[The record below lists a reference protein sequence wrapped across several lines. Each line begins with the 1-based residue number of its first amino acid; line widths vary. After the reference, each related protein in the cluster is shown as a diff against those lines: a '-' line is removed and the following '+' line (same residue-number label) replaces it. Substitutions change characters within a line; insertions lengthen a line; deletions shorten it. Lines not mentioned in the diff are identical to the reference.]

1 MTTLKE
7 QVKQLKEENLNLKNR
22 IREMIHQYR
31 NVRGDKDG
39 SLMRAEIEKLMKLV
53 NYDESRNR
61 KAHEISKL
69 LRRKL

>member
-53 NYDESRNR
+53 NY
-61 KAHEISKL
+61 
-69 LRRKL
+69 